1 MKTKNKNRIWSL
13 VLSAMLSIEQI
24 AFAMPVISKAATSA
38 NHEGSV
44 PFPSVSL
51 GSESA
56 RLNHDD
62 TLVDNGDGT
71 FTFTSKI
78 TADYSYSDVSESR
91 LKSTD
96 GTYLLDKAGTYLI
109 ELWGGDGGEGSSL
122 FPLTFKGGK
131 GGSGGFVYGTLEVSE
146 ANGNI
151 GKKLVYEIGSKG
163 ESETRSITGGGT
175 DGIGGGAG
183 DIAVFS
189 VGAGGGYSAVYLL
202 DKLPTEESLI
212 QEPTNAPPVPEP
224 DTNLR
229 DNPKKVL
236 MIAGGGGGGGAGA
249 ALHSLNGLSVIFGGE
264 GKPNGGEG
272 GYNGSSLSGEV
283 PYIGNFDTAVSTY
296 GSYIGK
302 YYAGEN
308 GSTSGTRGAYAG
320 QGGTDRPGEIVKS
333 FIGFLEAS
341 SYPNDWQRTYH
352 QALRRGVGGAGNFR
366 GGGGG
371 AGFAGGSGGMQNEPM
386 DARNVGGGG
395 GGSSYVAAGDDG
407 NGNGIKG
414 FHPFNTG
421 NADIENTVY
430 FIDKDGNDNA
440 DIGGAIVIRYLPT
453 AADYS
458 YLNSV
463 TIEGDVSSDFKVV
476 SQSYNNNVNGSN
488 TPLTNNGTGKH
499 INITGSVAPISGGI
513 KMGQPQNTITI
524 TLKLEPEDAFM
535 GGNDVPIFGY
545 TSNNN
550 VFSCTSGTK
559 KCEFIGENED
569 DDYSIRHVNV
579 PYRYKVE
586 ANSFTVK
593 VNENYGASDIIGSV
607 DGNSDKNDFTT
618 SISEPY
624 VTLSGESTE
633 FTAYNT
639 HYSTKGAYRYDVKI
653 DVTPKTDGVNSVGTP
668 NSKIPPTTLSAQ
680 SVVQVIDGLQLDGF
694 VVKPKKSL
702 TYDKTGGTY
711 DFKVNLNVK
720 SKEEINKT
728 FYVYDPVAYDIKSD
742 AKTSITH
749 GTRDNSEDNDKYQDN
764 AISVNLEPGYY
775 FIEAWGADG
784 GTGGDNLMS
793 TPGVGGKGAY
803 ESGYLYI
810 SSLTSAEVRVGIKGY
825 SGTTFDL
832 TPDTK
837 NRAYGGGHS
846 QIIINDNIKLIAGG
860 GGGGTVGGFLNI
872 GSVSHPDGY
881 DADTPD
887 HTADTNYGETS
898 VTNYSFL
905 GDKTRTPGRGG
916 KSEVKGLYTDPLP
929 EYIDSTTN
937 GTLQHESTG
946 NGSVRITKLGIKGGY
961 VYGSETSNTATS
973 SQVSTKETQLKTDI
987 ESSYNISGFTLEEDF
1002 SQYFDIFNAGSGI
1015 STGQKVTYNVNLPD
1029 TSINEVKT
1037 TEDDFEPVAGLS
1049 YTTKR
1054 RTYHYSVQGD
1064 ASYTVKLKPKT
1075 NLVGG
1080 NDIPLLDKVI
1090 NEETAGIT
1098 AVKLSHSGTTTESD
1112 DVRYVAY
1119 NPASDYANVAIK
1131 KESFTLSTPNNPLI
1145 VDYDTT
1151 VTNAGTAAFT
1161 DAQNCEKSFVN
1172 EPIAVTATPT
1182 KFTEDSICSVVGVL
1196 SSDDAEKA
1204 VVIPSVSS
1212 AKNSAQIPVKVR
1224 YTVSKTLTDIVQ
1236 NDVKYAYQ
1244 EDNVT
1249 KTATWA
1255 PSETGS
1261 ARVDGNGNDKFILS
1275 EIGDAYVLELKA
1287 ADGKDLPDEK
1297 AVEVKYATTNETVSA
1312 ADVVKKD
1319 GIITIT
1325 IPVSAFTNNINI
1337 TASGVNQT
1345 AHEVHYMYQVYSHDS
1360 YTGVG
1365 TIETV
1370 EAIDTA
1376 TYTNGQEI
1384 TDKTAQYEP
1393 DSSTYPSGYD
1403 DYTWEWPVEP
1413 DSNGKYI
1420 MGDNDVYVVGRYRP
1434 ITYKLK
1440 IEYKTKVSSEATPV
1454 LYETYYSPDETRYY
1468 DDTDTFD
1475 IALTKDAEFYRRS
1488 PDITGYIPDK
1498 PFITLKATEEFIRNG
1513 LTENIYDPNT
1523 GKTYKGKT
1531 ETVTYTK
1538 IPDGNNIIVN
1548 FVECDVSGVPLN
1560 QASIIAPVTATA
1572 DGDYNL
1578 ESDINTALGTYQ
1590 LIRRTKLEDAESGV
1604 GKIEKEVKFV
1614 SGTLTSG
1621 QTATYYIYYRQ
1632 TPETVTVKFYAE
1644 HEDTEPVAT
1653 KVCVIG
1659 REYGFN
1665 AVSNKYDS
1673 MPRAVKKDYRLVG
1686 WKNDAGS
1693 TVTEETIVQ
1702 GSNGGTINLY
1712 ADWKSSIIYIDVDY
1726 MYALNDNDSN
1736 KRGELIPIE
1745 LIEGGIN
1752 HHHDPYQY
1760 GMSYKYRSPS
1770 VDNYTPDKAV
1780 VEGYIF
1786 EDEKFNVY
1794 YSQNNPM
1801 PVEKTLII
1809 NVYSK
1814 KDQDSNDPEQAISGA
1829 NKLKGGKFVLID
1841 GKGREVAKINSNGS
1855 VSWTNVEADIDYG
1868 NEYTITCIEPP
1879 TGYGTASITADFSS
1893 GKNEFSIFLDK
1904 SPFQLPMAGSKPMT
1918 GYTVFGISAMLL
1930 AGLLMFAYVNSRTEE
1945 NNEKE

>member
-1 MKTKNKNRIWSL
+1 MKTKNRIWSL

-272 GYNGSSLSGEV
+272 GFNGSSLSGEV

-308 GSTSGTRGAYAG
+308 GSTSGTKGAYAG

-352 QALRRGVGGAGNFR
+352 QALRRGVGGSGNFR

-421 NADIENTVY
+421 NADIEDTVY

-463 TIEGDVSSDFKVV
+463 TIEGDVSSDFKIV

-569 DDYSIRHVNV
+569 DDYSISHVNV

-607 DGNSDKNDFTT
+607 DGDSDKNAFTT

-653 DVTPKTDGVNSVGTP
+653 DVTPKTDGVNSVGDANTD
-668 NSKIPPTTLSAQ
+668 PTTLKAQ
-680 SVVQVIDGLQLDGF
+680 SVVQVVEGIPIDGYY
-694 VVKPKKSL
+694 VNPKKSL
-702 TYDKTGGTY
+702 VYNSIDETY
-711 DFKVNLNVK
+711 DFTVDM
-720 SKEEINKT
+720 EIEKNDLHES
-728 FYVYDPVAYDIKSD
+728 FYVYDPVSSTQYD
-742 AKTSITH
+742 
-749 GTRDNSEDNDKYQDN
+749 YN
-764 AISVNLEPGYY
+764 ADDDINTTQTTYNNVTLEPGYY
-775 FIEAWGADG
+775 YIEAWAGDGGKGANNEGLYSRPGGAG
-784 GTGGDNLMS
+784 GTGGHGGGFIKIDSATSLNIVIGEKGEGSDSQWIGLFASDGKDGTNTKVSIGNSVLLNLS
-793 TPGVGGKGAY
+793 AGKGGKKATISAGSAGANGDIV
-803 ESGYLYI
+803 ENTLD
-810 SSLTSAEVRVGIKGY
+810 SSLNV
-825 SGTTFDL
+825 
-832 TPDTK
+832 
-837 NRAYGGGHS
+837 S
-846 QIIINDNIKLIAGG
+846 QINN
-860 GGGGTVGGFLNI
+860 
-872 GSVSHPDGY
+872 
-881 DADTPD
+881 D
-887 HTADTNYGETS
+887 HTS
-898 VTNYSFL
+898 L
-905 GDKTRTPGRGG
+905 GHL
-916 KSEVKGLYTDPLP
+916 S
-929 EYIDSTTN
+929 N
-937 GTLQHESTG
+937 G
-946 NGSVRITKLGIKGGY
+946 NGAVRITKLGVKGGY
-961 VYGSETSNTATS
+961 VYGNSSSDALATTGDVTTQENTLLTSIGNTWKS
-973 SQVSTKETQLKTDI
+973 HMKD
-987 ESSYNISGFTLEEDF
+987 FTLTENF
-1002 SQYFDIFNAGSGI
+1002 AQYFDISNSGGG
-1015 STGQKVTYNVNLPD
+1015 TQEGQKVTFDIDLTD
-1029 TSINEVKT
+1029 SALINGYQRVT
-1037 TEDDFEPVAGLS
+1037 DFSPIAGLS
-1049 YTTKR
+1049 YTTEKR
-1054 RTYHYSVQGD
+1054 SYNYSISGNSSV
-1064 ASYTVKLKPKT
+1064 TVKLTPKA

-1080 NDIPLLDKVI
+1080 NDIPLLDNTI
-1090 NEETAGIT
+1090 NENNGDIT
-1098 AVKLSHSGTTTESD
+1098 AVKIEHNGTTTKAPEPED
-1112 DVRYVAY
+1112 DVGYVAY

-1161 DAQNCEKSFVN
+1161 DAQNWEKSFVN

-1182 KFTEDSICSVVGVL
+1182 KFTEDGICSVVGVL

-1204 VVIPSVSS
+1204 VVIPSVSP

-1297 AVEVKYATTNETVSA
+1297 DVEVKYATTNETVSA

-1440 IEYKTKVSSEATPV
+1440 IEYKIKESSEATPV

-1488 PDITGYIPDK
+1488 PDIMGYIPDK

-1513 LTENIYDPNT
+1513 LTENIDDPNT

-1560 QASIIAPVTATA
+1560 QASTIAPVTATA

-1673 MPRAVKKDYRLVG
+1673 MPRAVKKDYHLVG

-1829 NKLKGGKFVLID
+1829 HKLKGGKFVLID